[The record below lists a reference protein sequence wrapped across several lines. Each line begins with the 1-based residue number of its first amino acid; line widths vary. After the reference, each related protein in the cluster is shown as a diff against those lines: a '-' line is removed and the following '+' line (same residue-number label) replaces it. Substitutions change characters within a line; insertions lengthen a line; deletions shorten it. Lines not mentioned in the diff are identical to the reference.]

1 MTEISEIGKRIHRRR
16 VSLGLSL
23 RDLAEKTDL
32 TASFLSQLERGLTN
46 ASLNSLQKISDALN
60 VPMLYFLSET
70 PSESPVV
77 RASQRPAIDLDDERV
92 SYELLTPDL
101 TGQFEAVLGHI
112 KNNSENIARRLSVE
126 TEEMIFVLEGSL
138 SVKLIGGE
146 YTLDPGDSIYFNG
159 SQLIEIRC
167 ASESCARQG
176 RGTRWISVITPPV
189 F

>member
-23 RDLAEKTDL
+23 RELAKKTDL
-32 TASFLSQLERGLTN
+32 TASFISQLERGFTN

-60 VPMLYFLSET
+60 VPMLYFLAEP
-70 PSESPVV
+70 PSGSPIV
-77 RASQRPAIDLDDERV
+77 RANNRPMIDLDDKRV
-92 SYELLTPDL
+92 AYELLTPDL

-138 SVKLIGGE
+138 IVKLTGGE

-159 SQLIEIRC
+159 SQLLEIRC
-167 ASESCARQG
+167 ACESGARQDS
-176 RGTRWISVITPPV
+176 GTRWISVITPPV